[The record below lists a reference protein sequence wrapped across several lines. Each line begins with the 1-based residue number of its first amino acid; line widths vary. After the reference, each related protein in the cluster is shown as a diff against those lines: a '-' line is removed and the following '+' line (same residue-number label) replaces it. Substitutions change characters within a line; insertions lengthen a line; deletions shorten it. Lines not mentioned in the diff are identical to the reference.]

1 MTNRMVADAA
11 GLFTIE
17 VQVSGAVLHAALEHA
32 RADDLLHCA
41 VITALSALAQEDP
54 WPERA
59 LEALAD
65 FMLAM
70 REELLAERLC

>member
-1 MTNRMVADAA
+1 MATRLLADAA

-17 VQVSGAVLHAALEHA
+17 IQVAGPVLRAALDHR
-32 RADDLLHCA
+32 RADDLLQCA

-59 LEALAD
+59 LDALAQL
-65 FMLAM
+65 MVAM
-70 REELLAERLC
+70 RDDLRAERLC